1 MQHGAYSSLS
11 PNDDVWDS
19 TFSIIAVDSS
29 TGEMGGAVATRRPA
43 VGARIPVIR
52 PRVGVIASQAV
63 SNAWLSHSL
72 LDLLARGIPPQ
83 AALAAGLAM
92 DPSPAYRQ
100 IHIINSEGISAA
112 YTGESAPEWHGSVV
126 AAGVSIAANHV
137 VGAAVIEDMLGAF
150 QSVQGDLAE
159 RLVSAIEAGERA
171 GGDARGKQSSAVA
184 VNRGEPFPWIDLRVD
199 DHPEPVQELRR
210 LLTLYREQRTL
221 RDRPRAEFL
230 KGG

>member
-1 MQHGAYSSLS
+1 
-11 PNDDVWDS
+11 
-19 TFSIIAVDSS
+19 
-29 TGEMGGAVATRRPA
+29 
-43 VGARIPVIR
+43 
-52 PRVGVIASQAV
+52 
-63 SNAWLSHSL
+63 
-72 LDLLARGIPPQ
+72 
-83 AALAAGLAM
+83 
-92 DPSPAYRQ
+92 
-100 IHIINSEGISAA
+100 
-112 YTGESAPEWHGSVV
+112 VV